1 MERFAS
7 DCNRIRLERSSS
19 FFGARDLGR
28 DFAKK
33 KPGDFAGF
41 RQLGPIERWEE
52 PPSRNEQTL
61 VDSARKDLHLIL

>member
-1 MERFAS
+1 
-7 DCNRIRLERSSS
+7 
-19 FFGARDLGR
+19 LGR